1 MAVVRG
7 CVRCSLNECCPSK
20 IDVRLLCVYVK
31 QVFREC
37 ESRLQDLDKFACCL
51 HGCWYAVPGPY
62 VRGEETTLTDDI
74 QHRLPSAAAE
84 CSIQP
89 IRNDD
94 FERPTW
100 LKSFRHKL
108 CV

>member
-1 MAVVRG
+1 MNVVPAKLTYIS
-7 CVRCSLNECCPSK
+7 CVFMSNRFSVSVSPDFRTWTSLP
-20 IDVRLLCVYVK
+20 
-31 QVFREC
+31 
-37 ESRLQDLDKFACCL
+37 CCL